1 MGLVLFL
8 KRIDKKI
15 GIRIEKVKYYS
26 SHYCRL
32 NDEGSVNYQVHII
45 IMMMMIMIMIRST
58 RKANK

>member
-1 MGLVLFL
+1 MDLVLL
-8 KRIDKKI
+8 LRRIDKKI

-32 NDEGSVNYQVHII
+32 NDEGSVSYQVHII
-45 IMMMMIMIMIRST
+45 IMMMMIRST